1 MKDYGKQ
8 IIVSVIAAILV
19 FGVGYA
25 LLSDTITV
33 TGTATTTGSLNVYI
47 DSAAVN
53 TSTGAADNTASI
65 SSDKNLVTL
74 AVPKLEYPGA
84 SVTFN
89 VALKN
94 SGTVNAI
101 LKEITPTGLGVDGTD
116 ALIVTYTGLTKN
128 STVVSANDASAVNFQ
143 VTVTWDADA
152 TEGFTAQAFSIVLDF
167 EQNI

>member
-33 TGTATTTGSLNVYI
+33 TGTASTTGTLDVEIKSATVTTNTGGSL
-47 DSAAVN
+47 D
-53 TSTGAADNTASI
+53 TDNTASI
-65 SSDKNLVTL
+65 SSDSNTVTI

-84 SVTFN
+84 SVTF
-89 VALKN
+89 
-94 SGTVNAI
+94 TVNIHNAGSVDAYV
-101 LKEITPTGLGVDGTD
+101 KSITPTETYKDLT
-116 ALIVTYTGLTKN
+116 VTTSGIAINDTLAAD
-128 STVVSANDASAVNFQ
+128 ANDSFT

-152 TEGFTAQAFSIVLDF
+152 TEGFTGKPFNINILF
-167 EQNI
+167 EQQV